1 MKPKKIL
8 VSAGPIPARLDAV
21 KYITNRFKGGLAI
34 QTANYLSTQP
44 DFEVTLLAWAHTD
57 LKAVSGEIRHRVMVS
72 DVYEYYDWIVAN
84 AKNFDAFVLAAA
96 VANLTPVQTFEGKF
110 PSHLYKPGDEFDIRF
125 MIAPRAID
133 AVKPLNPRA
142 CLIGYKLFD
151 EPDDQKLTEIAGT
164 TLTEAKANLIFANTP
179 RDAAARKLA
188 VLPDGSSFPVSFDE
202 HLLLMAAAIRQEYF
216 HTEASNLTPREQADP
231 DIREAM
237 AAVSIYKQTFKHYGT
252 VAVPVG
258 DGPMFAT
265 TSRGHKAGPVLVR
278 SVDRETMTVDAS
290 GKATLNAPALSELLK
305 RNDYQGLII
314 HRHFTDPNRNEAIY
328 QDYRDRIDEGVVHP
342 LSYIFPGTLEEF
354 DMAGRV
360 HCDEA
365 NPWIQPFHGYLA
377 YRPFK
382 AVDWNQYHDQF
393 PRKYFGKPANLLDLI
408 RAYKNQDLDVLEIGG
423 NVNPSADFSYDPYVA
438 PDPGTAVAV
447 SKEQLL
453 GRKWPLIVSFNAIN
467 YLERSEIPE
476 ILDHCA
482 AFAANTFREAPSEKT
497 SENEYAVLDK
507 SDPGRPM
514 VRHGLRLDGDG
525 LVRHRFHAYD
535 EDDFR
540 NMGLYCIYYGE
551 NSMIVHKGLSG
562 DISMSTL
569 VRTAIAQY

>member
-1 MKPKKIL
+1 MKLKKIL
-8 VSAGPIPARLDAV
+8 VSAGPIPARLDSV

-34 QTANYLSTQP
+34 QTANYLAAQP
-44 DFEVTLLAWAHTD
+44 DFEITLLTWAHTD
-57 LKAVSGEIRHRVMVS
+57 LSVVSSEIKHRVLVS

-84 AKNFDAFVLAAA
+84 ARNFDAFVLAAA
-96 VANLTPVQTFEGKF
+96 VANLTPVKTFEGKF

-151 EPDDQKLTEIAGT
+151 EPDDRKLTEIART
-164 TLTEAKANLIFANTP
+164 TLTESKANLIFANTP
-179 RDAAARKLA
+179 QDAATRKLA
-188 VLPDGSSFPVSFDE
+188 VLPDYSSFPVSFDE
-202 HLLLMAAAIRQEYF
+202 HLLLMTAAIRQEYF
-216 HTEASNLTPREQADP
+216 HTETGSLTPREQADP

-237 AAVSIYKQTFKHYGT
+237 AAVSIYDETFNSYGT

-258 DGPMFAT
+258 SGPMFVT

-278 SVDRETMTVDAS
+278 SVDRKTRTVNAS

-314 HRHFTDPNRNEAIY
+314 HRHFTDPDRNEAIY

-354 DMAGRV
+354 DIAGRV
-360 HCDEA
+360 HCDETT
-365 NPWIQPFHGYLA
+365 PWIQPFHGYLA
-377 YRPFK
+377 YRPFE

-408 RAYKNQDLDVLEIGG
+408 RAYKNQNLDVLEIGG
-423 NVNPSADFSYDPYVA
+423 NVDPSADFSYDPYVTL
-438 PDPGTAVAV
+438 DPGIATAV

-453 GRKWPLIVSFNAIN
+453 GRKWPLVVSFNAIN
-467 YLERSEIPE
+467 YLNKAEIME
-476 ILDHCA
+476 ILNHCD
-482 AFAANTFREAPSEKT
+482 AFAANTFREAPAEKT
-497 SENEYAVLDK
+497 GENEYAVLDK
-507 SDPGRPM
+507 SDPGRP
-514 VRHGLRLDGDG
+514 VVHHGLRLDGDG

-540 NMGLYCIYYGE
+540 NMGLYCIHYGE

-562 DISMSTL
+562 DISMSAL